1 MFCSLFGELKSGVMV
16 PFSRREQNKTFAA
29 IYTNLQYDSQEV
41 SSYFFVYLGF
51 ITEVNCVK

>member
-1 MFCSLFGELKSGVMV
+1 MV

-51 ITEVNCVK
+51 ITEG